1 MPVSPSYRNQSINLY
16 NIQLIGFYM
25 LATVAFNGLI
35 QVESKGGTVFYRKKM
50 FLKISLK
57 AQGNTYA

>member
-1 MPVSPSYRNQSINLY
+1 
-16 NIQLIGFYM
+16 M